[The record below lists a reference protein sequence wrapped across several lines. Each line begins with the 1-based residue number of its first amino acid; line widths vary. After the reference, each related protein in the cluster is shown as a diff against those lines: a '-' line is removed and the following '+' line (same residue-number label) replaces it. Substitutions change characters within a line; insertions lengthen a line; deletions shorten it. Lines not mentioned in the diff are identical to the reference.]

1 MRRERVIKY
10 KGQKIDITFH
20 VDRCNHFAACLSGAP
35 EVFNLIR
42 KPWINPDGA
51 APDKIAR
58 VIEKCPTGALHYV
71 RHDEGPEEMV
81 PPENTVE
88 VARHGPLYMRGQLE
102 LKNEAGETTAQDT
115 RLGLC
120 RCGKTRH
127 KPYCDGE
134 HLYQGF
140 LENGQFPEGTPHID
154 EPELTPAEPLEVTLT
169 EDGPYLCKGPVTLK
183 DSGGG
188 VRFQGERTSLCSCGL
203 SKKAPFC
210 DGSHKARE
218 RS

>member
-71 RHDEGPEEMV
+71 RHDEGPEEMT

-88 VARHGPLYMRGQLE
+88 VARHGPLYMKGRLE
-102 LKNEAGETTAQDT
+102 LKNEAGETTATDT

-127 KPYCDGE
+127 KPFCDGE

-140 LENGQFPEGTPHID
+140 LENGQFPEGAPPHR
-154 EPELTPAEPLEVTLT
+154 PARTHALGAARGHPYRGRPLPVQ
-169 EDGPYLCKGPVTLK
+169 GPRHPQRLGRRRAF
-183 DSGGG
+183 SG
-188 VRFQGERTSLCSCGL
+188 
-203 SKKAPFC
+203 
-210 DGSHKARE
+210 
-218 RS
+218 